1 MILRLN
7 HIGIAVESLDNA
19 ITTYSNLFGYIASD
33 IRNDQEHGAQLDA
46 RIMMPNQT
54 WLHLVENH
62 DANSLT
68 NKFLQEHGEGLDH
81 AALETDD
88 IELEIAHLKALG
100 VNIYQNKVFESSEGK
115 HAYILAKDAIGF
127 NVELIQPSK
136 RALRWN
142 PDKISNPNLKG
153 LQHIGVAVTNV
164 KESTAKFRDLFRIE
178 ARGLRTDQHYGTQL
192 DMMIEPGND
201 RLWFHL
207 VESTD
212 PENRVTQ
219 FMAKHGE
226 GLEHLCIEVDDIR
239 RAVKTV
245 KKAGVPLFMHKIF
258 LDRDDGF
265 EAFVYPE
272 YNHGV
277 TVELIEPYITS
288 RGYRYKVE
296 DF

>member
-1 MILRLN
+1 MITKLN
-7 HIGIAVESLDNA
+7 HIGLAVENLDNA
-19 ITTYSNLFGYIASD
+19 ISTYTKVFGYIATD
-33 IRNDQEHGAQLDA
+33 IRNDQENGMQSDA

-54 WLHLVENH
+54 WLHLIESR
-62 DANSLT
+62 DSNS
-68 NKFLQEHGEGLDH
+68 FVSQYLQKHGEGLEH

-88 IELEIAHLKALG
+88 INSEIDHLNSLG
-100 VNIYQNKVFESSEGK
+100 VSVYKNQIFETTEGK
-115 HAYILAKDAIGF
+115 HAYVLAQDGIGF

-136 RALRWN
+136 NAFCWDPN
-142 PDKISNPNLKG
+142 KISNPNLKG

-164 KESTAKFRDLFRIE
+164 KESTAKFRDLFRIK
-178 ARGLRTDQHYGTQL
+178 AGGLRTDQHYGTQL

-219 FMAKHGE
+219 YMAKHGE
-226 GLEHLCIEVDDIR
+226 GLEHLAIEIDDIR
-239 RAVKTV
+239 RAIKTV

-288 RGYRYKVE
+288 RGYRYKCE